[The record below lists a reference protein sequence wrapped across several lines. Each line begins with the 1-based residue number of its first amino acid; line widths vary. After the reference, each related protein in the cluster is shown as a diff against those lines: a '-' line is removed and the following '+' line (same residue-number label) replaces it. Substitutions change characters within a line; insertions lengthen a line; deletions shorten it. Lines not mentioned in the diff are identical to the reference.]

1 VKEVLSAA
9 DSAYPALITVKYLF
23 LQEFIVKELAH
34 ITVVPS
40 KLDPALL
47 TLRFNL

>member
-1 VKEVLSAA
+1 MKRSLSATNP
-9 DSAYPALITVKYLF
+9 AYPALITVKYLL

-40 KLDPALL
+40 KLDPARL

>member
-1 VKEVLSAA
+1 MEEVLFAPYSTYAA
-9 DSAYPALITVKYLF
+9 LFTVKYF
-23 LQEFIVKELAH
+23 LLQKLIVKELAH
-34 ITVVPS
+34 IAVVPS